1 MKRYY
6 IKGTDEEL
14 KVGDIVELNFVR
26 VYKDGDEEEFFSME
40 KEVDEELIDRYIK
53 EDFLETFQDKE
64 DDDPI
69 EFVDED
75 ETIDAL
81 IEANEELEKR
91 TESLEDEV
99 KRLKKALNL
108 LIKADKENKFE
119 GNSAKK

>member
-69 EFVDED
+69 EFVDEN

-108 LIKADKENKFE
+108 LIKADKGNKFE

>member
-69 EFVDED
+69 EFVDEG

-91 TESLEDEV
+91 TENLEDEV